1 MALGVDKA
9 ELQRMEEEKDSTQKS
24 LDICEQFLT
33 LIDQSRSSLLGDSG
47 PASKHYEETS
57 SPVTPNLSWLVN
69 AEGLNSTHKEVTS
82 WKLRLLQH
90 LFGVDKNIQ
99 GPKLYLPRLGNEKTP
114 EQRAFQEDFSGTEA
128 LLEFCKKAEEDANKP
143 RTHYFEDV
151 STGDNSRQ
159 AITTTLEDLISAKR
173 IRSGNESYQALGQM
187 SNESIQTFFDRAKPS
202 SAKTDDQG
210 IAKGKRA

>member
-1 MALGVDKA
+1 MALGIDTA

-33 LIDQSRSSLLGDSG
+33 LIAKSRSSLLGDSEL
-47 PASKHYEETS
+47 ASKHFDQTS
-57 SPVTPNLSWLVN
+57 SSVAPNLSWLVN

-90 LFGVDKNIQ
+90 LFGVGKNSQ
-99 GPKLYLPRLGNEKTP
+99 GPQLYLPRSGNEQTP
-114 EQRAFQEDFSGTEA
+114 EQQAFQEDFSGTEA
-128 LLEFCKKAEEDANKP
+128 LLEFCKRAEEDANQP

-173 IRSGNESYQALGQM
+173 IKSGNGSYQALGQM
-187 SNESIQTFFDRAKPS
+187 SNESIQALFHRAEPS
-202 SAKTDDQG
+202 SANTDDQG
-210 IAKGKRA
+210 IEKGKGV